1 MYLWTSLALVCG
13 GKESNLHFWK
23 SLLKEHSCDLSSQY
37 EPRNSESLKILLNM
51 WKDLVID
58 CRKHNTYYL
67 EVWFL
72 DGLVG
77 KICLSQG
84 GRDGKSG
91 IMMTVMIKPQQQ

>member
-1 MYLWTSLALVCG
+1 
-13 GKESNLHFWK
+13 
-23 SLLKEHSCDLSSQY
+23 
-37 EPRNSESLKILLNM
+37 M